1 MRICLISSSFYPAIS
16 YGGPIS
22 ATLGLAKSIACE
34 DFQVFISTTNANG
47 NDRLNV
53 PLNKFVQKEKIYL
66 LNIIMKNSLIDFLF
80 PFYLAYG
87 LI

>member
-1 MRICLISSSFYPAIS
+1 MRICLISSSFYPSS

-34 DFQVFISTTNANG
+34 DLQVYFYNQCNG

-53 PLNKFVQKEKIYL
+53 PLNKFVQKEK
-66 LNIIMKNSLIDFLF
+66 NLF
-80 PFYLAYG
+80 IKYCHEEFINRFSFSFYLAYG